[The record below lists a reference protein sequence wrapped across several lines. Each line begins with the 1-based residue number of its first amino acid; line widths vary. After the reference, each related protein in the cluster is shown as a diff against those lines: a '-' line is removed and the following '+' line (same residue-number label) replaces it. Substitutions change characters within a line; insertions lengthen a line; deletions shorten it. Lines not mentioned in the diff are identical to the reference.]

1 MEHNVYR
8 LINIYKSKKIQ
19 LIDELNKYDQEIEEI
34 KNTMKQLQVKE
45 REYNE
50 FIEELEKIRIDE
62 ESPKQEVE

>member
-1 MEHNVYR
+1 MEHTVYR

-34 KNTMKQLQVKE
+34 KNTMKQLQIKE

-62 ESPKQEVE
+62 NIPKQEVD